1 MNGFLTSIFGS
12 FEPSKKV
19 NQTNMKNKFIIAA
32 CLFVGTIAFL
42 TSCNKPGPQAEA
54 APSTDRVNQ
63 MIKDWERAKKFTQ
76 AYLDSADDKTI
87 AFKASPT
94 VRTFGQQLLHLAEAN
109 YGITSAATGKPT
121 EMGFGKLEKDEK
133 MVTKADVAKAVMDSY
148 DYVIAGLK
156 GMNDNMLAEE
166 CSLFDMKMT
175 KELAINKAFEHQTHH
190 RGQTTQYLRAQGKT
204 PPQEMLF

>member
-1 MNGFLTSIFGS
+1 MKTKNGLTTGLMIGMA
-12 FEPSKKV
+12 V
-19 NQTNMKNKFIIAA
+19 
-32 CLFVGTIAFL
+32 LFF
-42 TSCNKPGPQAEA
+42 SCNKPAPTEAGAEVEA
-54 APSTDRVNQ
+54 VAPSTDRINM

-76 AYLDSADDKTI
+76 AYLDSANDKSI

-109 YGITSAATGKPT
+109 YGIAQAATGKAT

-133 MVTKADVAKAVMDSY
+133 FKTKADVAKAVMDSY

-156 GMNDNMLAEE
+156 EMNDDMLKDN
-166 CSLFDMKMT
+166 CSLFDMTMT
-175 KELAINKAFEHQTHH
+175 KELALNKAFEHQTHH
-190 RGQTTQYLRAQGKT
+190 RGQTTQYLRGQGKT

>member
-1 MNGFLTSIFGS
+1 
-12 FEPSKKV
+12 
-19 NQTNMKNKFIIAA
+19 MKTKIVIAA
-32 CLFVGTIAFL
+32 SLIVGLTAFFL
-42 TSCNKPGPQAEA
+42 SCSKPEATEANAESV
-54 APSTDRVNQ
+54 APSTDRINM

-76 AYLDSADDKTI
+76 AYLDSADDKSI

-109 YGITSAATGKPT
+109 YGITQPATGKVT

-133 MVTKADVAKAVMDSY
+133 FKTKADVAKAVMDSY

-156 GMNDNMLAEE
+156 EMNDNMLTED
-166 CSLFDMKMT
+166 CKLFDMTMS
-175 KELAINKAFEHQTHH
+175 KELALNKAFEHQTHH

-204 PPQEMLF
+204 PPNEMLF